1 MPKKGYNEDIIN
13 YMKYLEL
20 IKKTIVVIVTAVIT
34 LIILWFLIA
43 LYARNSFKIIPEDEQ
58 YLKQEFRT
66 H

>member
-1 MPKKGYNEDIIN
+1 
-13 YMKYLEL
+13 MKYLEL

-43 LYARNSFKIIPEDEQ
+43 LYARNSFKITPKEEQ